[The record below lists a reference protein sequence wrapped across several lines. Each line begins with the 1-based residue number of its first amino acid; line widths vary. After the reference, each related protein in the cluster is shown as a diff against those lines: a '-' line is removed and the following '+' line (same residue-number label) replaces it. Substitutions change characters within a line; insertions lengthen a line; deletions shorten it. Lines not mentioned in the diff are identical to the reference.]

1 MQRSVRGRMK
11 LEPNDLTEYQE
22 MAWCRRSDDP
32 PLSPEAKTTAVVR
45 YASGIVEPLAQYF
58 GALLQTR
65 NTRSIKAPAS
75 TAAGSV
81 PNAAG
86 APAHRRD
93 ARNASAEAAG
103 PCVKNT
109 DACTASAIISL
120 KRLARSSTSCVES
133 SSVESLAMKESKR
146 ASRPRAAVRVA
157 SSAARARGSRAR
169 ARSTSR
175 HMMLPDPSQ
184 IELSGVSRKRRAIGP
199 SST

>member
-1 MQRSVRGRMK
+1 MQRSVRDRSK
-11 LEPNDLTEYQE
+11 LEPDDLTEYQE
-22 MAWCRRSDDP
+22 IVWCRGSDAH
-32 PLSPEAKTTAVVR
+32 PLFLKAKTTVAVR
-45 YASGIVEPLAQYF
+45 YASGIRAAPTQYF

-86 APAHRRD
+86 APAHRRE
-93 ARNASAEAAG
+93 ARNASADATG

-157 SSAARARGSRAR
+157 SSAARARGSRAS